1 MIHVPSMVA
10 RRHMAGLSLIEM
22 MIALIMALI
31 VAAGIITVFASTS
44 SSNKVQQQM
53 AALQEEGRFAIHS
66 LRNDLAN
73 ANGTYCSNSGGNA
86 MDTGSTGGSGLYLDA
101 LRSPTVYAKTAIA
114 FTDNTVALPVP
125 GGAYS
130 LPSSVF
136 MRGYECTTSSCTPN
150 GLAGLVASGIPAM
163 DTAVDSRVKGAD
175 VLTIRYLKPG
185 AGWAIVPSG
194 GSIPGTTLDA
204 PASATSSATVTDI
217 NLVPMTGEP
226 AVNTFTGTLAML
238 ADCSNAQVFTVS
250 GAGGATLTP
259 NNNYAPPLDIST
271 GAAPRLFDFT
281 NDFQT
286 VTYYLK
292 VVCADGSSPCAH
304 TTGALIRRVNGQ
316 ENVAGAGE
324 LVRGVERLD
333 FRYGI
338 IDANGNTQ
346 FLTADQVD
354 TRNGGA
360 IPCPPGNPTNLMLD
374 PDSSSPPQEK
384 GCLWRAVQT
393 IEVHILMDGQTPLYT
408 LTPNEMAYIY
418 TPDSGGATPTLPTT
432 HTIQPNADQGFPNPL
447 LRREFTTLVA
457 LRNFNP

>member
-1 MIHVPSMVA
+1 MIHVHPMVA
-10 RRHMAGLSLIEM
+10 RRRMAGLSLIEM
-22 MIALIMALI
+22 MVALVMALI

-66 LRNDLAN
+66 LRTDLAN
-73 ANGTYCSNSGGNA
+73 ANGTYCSNTGGNA
-86 MDTGSTGGSGLYLDA
+86 GLTTSGLYLDA
-101 LRSPTVYAKTAIA
+101 LRSPTVYAKTAVPLS
-114 FTDNTVALPVP
+114 DDTVTLPAP
-125 GGAYS
+125 SGAYS

-136 MRGYECTTSSCTPN
+136 MRGYQCDASTCKPS
-150 GLAGLVASGIPAM
+150 GLASLVASGIPAM
-163 DTAVDSRVKGAD
+163 GTAPGSRVKGAD

-185 AGWAIVPSG
+185 AGWAIVTSG
-194 GSIPGTTLDA
+194 GAVSGTTLDA
-204 PASATSSATVTDI
+204 PTSATVTDI
-217 NLVPMTGEP
+217 NLVPMAGEP

-259 NNNYAPPLDIST
+259 NNNYASPLDIST

-281 NDFQT
+281 KDFQT
-286 VTYYLK
+286 VTYFLE
-292 VVCADGSSPCAH
+292 VVDAGNGH
-304 TTGALIRRVNGQ
+304 TTGQLVRRVNGANQ
-316 ENVAGAGE
+316 P
-324 LVRGVERLD
+324 LVTGVERLD

-338 IDANGNTQ
+338 IDASGNTE

-354 TRNGGA
+354 SATDASGA
-360 IPCPPGNPTNLMLD
+360 SITCPPDVATPGGMPAT
-374 PDSSSPPQEK
+374 

-408 LTPNEMAYIY
+408 LTPNEMKYVY
-418 TPDSGGATPTLPTT
+418 TPDSASATPIAPTA
-432 HTIQPNADQGFPNPL
+432 HAIQPNTDQGFPNPL

>member
-1 MIHVPSMVA
+1 MGIPAMTRIRPVAA
-10 RRHMAGLSLIEM
+10 RRRMAGLSLIEM

-73 ANGTYCSNSGGNA
+73 ANGTYCSNTGGNA
-86 MDTGSTGGSGLYLDA
+86 GLTGSGLYLDA

-114 FTDNTVALPVP
+114 FTDNTVALPASTQ
-125 GGAYS
+125 AYS

-136 MRGYECTTSSCTPN
+136 MRGYECTSTSCNPSGTS
-150 GLAGLVASGIPAM
+150 LAPGVPAM
-163 DTAVDSRVKGAD
+163 GTAVGSRVKGAD

-185 AGWAIVPSG
+185 AGWAVVPTG
-194 GSIPGTTLDA
+194 NPGTTLG
-204 PASATSSATVTDI
+204 ATNGTVTQI
-217 NLVPMTGEP
+217 NLVQRAGEP

-259 NNNYAPPLDIST
+259 NNNYASPLDIST

-304 TTGALIRRVNGQ
+304 TTGALIRRVNGL
-316 ENVAGAGE
+316 ETVAGAGE

-374 PDSSSPPQEK
+374 PDSASSPTREK

-418 TPDSGGATPTLPTT
+418 TPDSATATPIPPTA
-432 HTIQPNADQGFPNPL
+432 HAIQPNADQGFPNPL

>member
-1 MIHVPSMVA
+1 MIRVHPITA

-66 LRNDLAN
+66 LRADLGN
-73 ANGTYCSNSGGNA
+73 ANGTYCSNTGGNA
-86 MDTGSTGGSGLYLDA
+86 MDTGPTGGSGLYLDA
-101 LRSPTVYAKTAIA
+101 LRSPTVYAKTPVPLK
-114 FTDNTVALPVP
+114 DDTVILPAP

-136 MRGYECTTSSCTPN
+136 MRGYECTTSSCTPS

-163 DTAVDSRVKGAD
+163 STAVGSRVKGAD

-194 GSIPGTTLDA
+194 NPGTTLGA
-204 PASATSSATVTDI
+204 PVSATVTQI
-217 NLVPMTGEP
+217 NLVQMAGEP
-226 AVNTFTGTLAML
+226 AVNTFTGNLAML

-250 GAGGATLTP
+250 GAGSGTLTP
-259 NNNYAPPLDIST
+259 NNNYAQPLDIST
-271 GAAPRLFDFT
+271 GAAPRVFDFT
-281 NDFQT
+281 NDFET
-286 VTYYLK
+286 VTYFLE
-292 VVCADGSSPCAH
+292 VVDAGNGH
-304 TTGALIRRVNGQ
+304 TTGQLVRRVNGTNQ
-316 ENVAGAGE
+316 P
-324 LVRGVERLD
+324 LVTGVERLD
-333 FRYGI
+333 FLYGVI
-338 IDANGNTQ
+338 NADGKTE

-354 TRNGGA
+354 SAMDASGTS
-360 IPCPPGNPTNLMLD
+360 IPCPPDVATPGGMPTT
-374 PDSSSPPQEK
+374 

-408 LTPNEMAYIY
+408 LTPNETAYIY
-418 TPDSGGATPTLPTT
+418 TPDGGGATPALPTA
-432 HTIQPNADQGFPNPL
+432 HAIQPNADQGFPNPL

>member
-1 MIHVPSMVA
+1 MIHVHPMVA
-10 RRHMAGLSLIEM
+10 RRRMAGLSLIEM
-22 MIALIMALI
+22 MVALVMALI

-66 LRNDLAN
+66 LRTDLAN
-73 ANGTYCSNSGGNA
+73 ANGTYCSNTGGNA

-101 LRSPTVYAKTAIA
+101 LRSPTVYAKTAIPLS
-114 FTDNTVALPVP
+114 DNTVTLPAP
-125 GGAYS
+125 SGAYS

-136 MRGYECTTSSCTPN
+136 MRGYQCDASTCTPS
-150 GLAGLVASGIPAM
+150 GLASLVASGIPAM
-163 DTAVDSRVKGAD
+163 GTAPGSRVKGAD

-185 AGWAIVPSG
+185 AGWAIVTSG
-194 GSIPGTTLDA
+194 GSVPGTTLDA
-204 PASATSSATVTDI
+204 PTSATVTDI
-217 NLVPMTGEP
+217 NLVPMADEP

-259 NNNYAPPLDIST
+259 NNNYASPLDISS
-271 GAAPRLFDFT
+271 GSAPRLFDFT
-281 NDFQT
+281 KDFQT
-286 VTYYLK
+286 VTYFLE
-292 VVCADGSSPCAH
+292 VVDAGNGH
-304 TTGALIRRVNGQ
+304 TTGQLVRRVNGLNQ
-316 ENVAGAGE
+316 P
-324 LVRGVERLD
+324 LVTGVERLD

-338 IDANGNTQ
+338 IDAGGNTE

-354 TRNGGA
+354 SATDASGA
-360 IPCPPGNPTNLMLD
+360 SIPCPPDVATPGGMPAT
-374 PDSSSPPQEK
+374 

-408 LTPNEMAYIY
+408 LTPNEMKYIY
-418 TPDSGGATPTLPTT
+418 TPDSASATPIAPTA
-432 HTIQPNADQGFPNPL
+432 HAIQPNADQGFPNPL

>member
-1 MIHVPSMVA
+1 
-10 RRHMAGLSLIEM
+10 MAGLSLIEM

-66 LRNDLAN
+66 LRADLAN
-73 ANGTYCSNSGGNA
+73 ANGTYCSNTGGNA
-86 MDTGSTGGSGLYLDA
+86 MDTGATGGSGLYLDS

-114 FTDNTVALPVP
+114 FADNTVALPAP

-136 MRGYECTTSSCTPN
+136 MHGYQCDTGTCTPS
-150 GLAGLVASGIPAM
+150 GLTGLVASGIPAM
-163 DTAVDSRVKGAD
+163 GTAPGSRVKGAD

-185 AGWAIVPSG
+185 SGWAIVRTGS
-194 GSIPGTTLDA
+194 SIPGTTLDA

-217 NLVPMTGEP
+217 NLVPMADEP

-304 TTGALIRRVNGQ
+304 TTGALIRRVNGH
-316 ENVAGAGE
+316 EDVAGAGE

-374 PDSSSPPQEK
+374 PDGSSPPQEK

-418 TPDSGGATPTLPTT
+418 TPDSASATPLPPAS
-432 HTIQPNADQGFPNPL
+432 HAIQPNADQGFPNPL